1 MYTVEIKGL
10 DKQIYLLDH
19 YDQLADTE
27 LGTAMQ
33 ASVTTIAEAAKIGAP
48 YFRGRLTSS
57 LLSQVTRDKTSTVGV
72 VYSSITD
79 SPYPL
84 VMEYGRRPGAKPPPV
99 AAIRPWVIAKFGDA
113 SLAYVIARSIGRKGI
128 KPRRFLKKAY
138 TQSKPAIDGYFRTAL
153 ERLTNRLSVGSGE

>member
-1 MYTVEIKGL
+1 VYEVEIKGL

-19 YDQLADTE
+19 YDHLWNTE
-27 LGTAMQ
+27 FGTAMQ
-33 ASVTTIAEAAKIGAP
+33 ASVITIAEATKISAP

-57 LLSQVTRDKTSTVGV
+57 MLSKVTREQSGLVGE

-79 SPYPL
+79 SVYPL

-99 AAIRPWVIAKFGDA
+99 AAIMPWVVAKFGDG

-128 KPRRFLKKAY
+128 KPHYFLRKAFERSRGAVLAY
-138 TQSKPAIDGYFRTAL
+138 FEVATQHLA
-153 ERLTNRLSVGSGE
+153 NQLSIGNSE